1 MRKVGVALSGGVDSA
16 VALYLLL
23 RKGYKVKAFHMKTKE
38 DEFFIK
44 KEVKKKV
51 CCSPSD
57 TADAVKIARSLGVEM
72 EIVDVRDIFRE
83 KVIEPFKRDL
93 LRGLTPNPCVH
104 CNRYVKFGY
113 FMDYVLS
120 KGFDLFASGHYARIE
135 YSDKYGKNVVKK
147 GIDRKKDQS
156 YFLARIEP
164 WRIEKLLFPNGVYTK
179 EEIRR
184 IAEEAGIHVAKKQ
197 ESQDVCF
204 IPDGSL
210 ESFLKDE
217 GVNLKEGE
225 VVTTKGERV
234 GTHFGYPL
242 YTIGQRKGMKIS
254 KFGRRFYVRNKV
266 PEKNLV
272 VVSDLEEVFFSGLIA
287 ENPVWHVDVPKEFKC
302 VCRVRK
308 KSEEAPATVRLKA
321 NMIEVIFEKKVF
333 AVTPGQIAA
342 FYNGDILL
350 GGAIIKE
357 GIP

>member
-1 MRKVGVALSGGVDSA
+1 MKVGVALSGGVDSA

-23 RKGYKVKAFHMKTKE
+23 KEGHEVKAFHMKTKE
-38 DEFFIK
+38 DEFFLK
-44 KEVKKKV
+44 KEIKKKV

-57 TADAVKIARSLGVEM
+57 TADAIRIARSLGVEI
-72 EIVDVRDIFRE
+72 EIVDVREVFRE

-120 KGFDLFASGHYARIE
+120 QGFDAFASGHYARVE
-135 YSDKYGKNVVKK
+135 FSGKYGKKVIKK
-147 GIDRKKDQS
+147 GVDGKKDQS

-164 WRIEKLLFPNGVYTK
+164 WRIEKLLFPNGIYTK

-204 IPDGSL
+204 IPDGSI
-210 ESFLKDE
+210 ENFLKDE
-217 GVNLKEGE
+217 GITLSEGKVITEKGE
-225 VVTTKGERV
+225 VVGHHR
-234 GTHFGYPL
+234 GYPL
-242 YTIGQRKGMKIS
+242 YTVGQRKGLKIE
-254 KFGRRFYVRNKV
+254 KFGERLYVREKI
-266 PEKNLV
+266 PESNVV
-272 VVSDLEEVFFSGLIA
+272 VVSGLEDVFFSGLIA
-287 ENPVWHVDVPKEFKC
+287 EDPVWHVEVPEEFRC

-308 KSEEAPATVRLKA
+308 KSEEAPAVVRVRD
-321 NMIEVIFEKKVF
+321 NEVEVRFEKKVF

-342 FYNGDILL
+342 FYDEDTLL

-357 GIP
+357 GIR